1 MDSNLALVWLEDNV
15 VEFLDIS
22 VDQDLLMRNGTI
34 SVCLCLED
42 LNLIFK
48 SFFKSILVHNSDV
61 VTLWMNVEL
70 HV

>member
-34 SVCLCLED
+34 SVCLCLKD